1 MKPRKQCTKCPWKV
15 STDPRDIPGGY
26 CVEKHANLARTIATP
41 GEVMLGGV
49 LRIMAC
55 HETTGG
61 RELPCVG
68 WLVHQLGP
76 GNNIPLRLAARDARR
91 RARRRTVAAG
101 TMRKFLQAPRTRLG
115 SEVPMIRE
123 RSRVMYSKPSERT
136 AGWDTCVIE
145 RTAFQSNP
153 GHTM

>member
-1 MKPRKQCTKCPWKV
+1 MAFEMKPRKQCTKCPWKV

-76 GNNIPLRLAARDARR
+76 GNNIPLRLAARDGRYGDV
-91 RARRRTVAAG
+91 RTVGPQHA
-101 TMRKFLQAPRTRLG
+101 TFEDTLPK
-115 SEVPMIRE
+115 E
-123 RSRVMYSKPSERT
+123 RP
-136 AGWDTCVIE
+136 
-145 RTAFQSNP
+145 
-153 GHTM
+153 